1 MKTRLLALVCC
12 LCTLSLAACGAKEA
26 APVSD
31 APGAQIANPFVDY
44 ATLAEAEAAA
54 GFPLSAP
61 LSIDGFDEP
70 MIQLMSGKMLQLIF
84 RSGDDRL
91 IIRKAA
97 GSEDISGDSNT
108 YPETKT
114 AKITGRERR
123 RNSSFVF
130 TFRRTRRSNVVCSR
144 LIYFVLTR
152 LRSSIS
158 RYFPSRISSS
168 ITGRIR
174 LE

>member
-12 LCTLSLAACGAKEA
+12 LCTLSLTACGAKES

-70 MIQLMSGKMLQLIF
+70 MIQLMSGKMHQLIF

-97 GSEDISGDSNT
+97 GSEDISGDYNT

-114 AKITGRERR
+114 AKING
-123 RNSSFVF
+123 SSV
-130 TFRRTRRSNVVCSR
+130 TLKGADGKYQTAVWTAGGYSYAVVSDVPMAPDILMD
-144 LIYFVLTR
+144 LIVE
-152 LRSSIS
+152 IA
-158 RYFPSRISSS
+158 
-168 ITGRIR
+168 
-174 LE
+174 

>member
-26 APVSD
+26 APASE

-97 GSEDISGDSNT
+97 GSEDISGDYNT

-114 AKITGRERR
+114 AKING
-123 RNSSFVF
+123 SSV
-130 TFRRTRRSNVVCSR
+130 TLKGADGKYQTAVWTANGCSYAVVSDVPMAPDILMD
-144 LIYFVLTR
+144 LIVE
-152 LRSSIS
+152 IA
-158 RYFPSRISSS
+158 
-168 ITGRIR
+168 
-174 LE
+174 

>member
-26 APVSD
+26 APASE

-91 IIRKAA
+91 IIRKQS
-97 GSEDISGDSNT
+97 GTDDCSGDYNS

-114 AKITGRERR
+114 AKING
-123 RNSSFVF
+123 SSV
-130 TFRRTRRSNVVCSR
+130 TLKGADGKYRTAVWTANGWSYAVVSDIAMASDILTD
-144 LIYFVLTR
+144 LIAE
-152 LRSSIS
+152 IA
-158 RYFPSRISSS
+158 
-168 ITGRIR
+168 
-174 LE
+174 